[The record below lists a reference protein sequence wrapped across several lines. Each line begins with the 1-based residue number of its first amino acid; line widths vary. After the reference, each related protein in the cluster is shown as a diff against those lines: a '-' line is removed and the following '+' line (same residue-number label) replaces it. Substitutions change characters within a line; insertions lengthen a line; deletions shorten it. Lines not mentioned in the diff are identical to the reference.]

1 MAQNKTQY
9 NFRSTLIDKKIIAA
23 INNGVIVL
31 DSDLTIHHYNKWLE
45 IHTHMKE
52 EAVLGKRLT
61 EIFPQIKEK
70 TLLRKI
76 KTALRMHT
84 PTYYT
89 ATVSH
94 YLIPIK
100 INQIENSHFTYMQ
113 QDVSII
119 PFDEENELVALIL
132 TDQTNMANTNA
143 LLAAHVEKIKELNEQ
158 LLKEK
163 ELTEIQHKQLL
174 ANSRSAAMGEMIS
187 MIAHQ
192 WRQPLSLISTL
203 LANIKIKQEL
213 HTLDEKS
220 MNNSFEKIDETV
232 KYLSETINDFRDY
245 FKPNKVK
252 SEVQLQE
259 LFGKSIF
266 FLKDEMT
273 QYNIAYKPDIED
285 DLTLC
290 TYKNELLQSIINIIK
305 NSIDAFK
312 SNDITSDKKITVQAK
327 GYKQHLCV
335 MIEDNAGGIDE
346 KIIGKIFEP
355 YFSTKNKNGTGLGL
369 YMCKVIITEHLHGTI
384 SIESEGNGTKV
395 AINLP
400 YSL

>member
-1 MAQNKTQY
+1 MAQNETHY
-9 NFRSTLIDKKIIAA
+9 DFRSTLIDKKIVTAM
-23 INNGVIVL
+23 NSGVIIL
-31 DSDLTIHHYNKWLE
+31 DNKLTIYHYNRWLE
-45 IHTHMKE
+45 IHTQIKE
-52 EAVLGKRLT
+52 KDTLGKKLT
-61 EIFPQIKEK
+61 EIFPEIRER
-70 TLLRKI
+70 TLLRKVR
-76 KTALRMHT
+76 TALRMHT

-89 ATVSH
+89 AITSN

-100 INQIENSHFTYMQ
+100 INQIKNAHFSYMQ

-119 PFDEENELVALIL
+119 PFDEINGLVALIV

-143 LLAAHVEKIKELNEQ
+143 LLNAHVEKIKELNEQ

-192 WRQPLSLISTL
+192 WRQPLSLITTL
-203 LANIKIKQEL
+203 LANIKIKKEL
-213 HTLDEKS
+213 HTLDEAS
-220 MNNSFEKIDETV
+220 MNKSFEKIDDTV

-245 FKPNKVK
+245 FKPNKIK
-252 SEVQLQE
+252 SKVNLAE

-273 QYNIAYKPDIED
+273 QLNIAYSLDID
-285 DLTLC
+285 KNITIT

-312 SNDITSDKKITVQAK
+312 TNNTADKKISVTVNSFK
-327 GYKQHLCV
+327 DYLTIT
-335 MIEDNAGGIDE
+335 IEDNAGGIDKTVIE
-346 KIIGKIFEP
+346 KIFEP

-369 YMCKVIITEHLHGTI
+369 YMCRVIITEHLHGKI
-384 SIESEGNGTKV
+384 SVVSQNNGTKV

-400 YSL
+400 YIL

>member
-9 NFRSTLIDKKIIAA
+9 DFRSTLIDKKIVTAM
-23 INNGVIVL
+23 NNGVIIL
-31 DSDLTIHHYNKWLE
+31 DSELKIHHYNKWLE
-45 IHTHMKE
+45 IHTHIKE
-52 EAVLGKRLT
+52 KELLGKKLT
-61 EIFPQIKEK
+61 DIFGEIKEK

-89 ATVSH
+89 AITSH

-100 INQIENSHFTYMQ
+100 INQIENAHFSYMQ

-119 PFDEENELVALIL
+119 PFDEQNKLVALIL

-192 WRQPLSLISTL
+192 WRQPLSLITTL
-203 LANIKIKQEL
+203 LANVKIKKEL

-220 MNNSFEKIDETV
+220 MDDSFVKIDDTV

-252 SEVQLQE
+252 SEIKLAE
-259 LFGKSIF
+259 LFNKSIF

-273 QYNIAYKPDIED
+273 QFNISYSLDINNN
-285 DLTLC
+285 LSVY

-312 SNDITSDKKITVQAK
+312 TNSITEKKIGVTVK
-327 GYKQHLCV
+327 TLKHHISII
-335 MIEDNAGGIDE
+335 IEDNAGGIE
-346 KIIGKIFEP
+346 HEIIEKIFEP

-369 YMCKVIITEHLHGTI
+369 YMCRVIIVEHLQGEI
-384 SIESEGNGTKV
+384 SIESQNNGTKV

-400 YSL
+400 KKI